1 MGSNWLTLGYN
12 DRFGEAELSG
22 KHFTT
27 NINWLTAGN
36 WGRGTGLALHRSE
49 T

>member
-27 NINWLTAGN
+27 NINWF
-36 WGRGTGLALHRSE
+36 TGDIDKEPGPENVL
-49 T
+49 